1 MLHSKMCDKVILK
14 NTATLK
20 FVPYYYKN
28 QKMCYEA
35 ADNYAHALDFVPD
48 CYNTQEMCNKDVDA
62 CSIAFVFDS
71 VSDQYKTQKV
81 GDKAVDACLTALKL
95 FPISSLRLKCLITLI
110 LLYSLK
116 IMKTLM
122 IQNLIDIIT
131 LFSKGLNAI

>member
-1 MLHSKMCDKVILK
+1 
-14 NTATLK
+14 
-20 FVPYYYKN
+20 
-28 QKMCYEA
+28 
-35 ADNYAHALDFVPD
+35 
-48 CYNTQEMCNKDVDA
+48 MCNKDVDA

-122 IQNLIDIIT
+122 I
-131 LFSKGLNAI
+131 